1 MNLFR
6 RLLRLTARIAFT
18 ALLGGLL
25 GATLIRF
32 APGFQF
38 DERQLD
44 PRFSQQSVVSFQA
57 SRSGEQ
63 NVLQFYARYLSNLI
77 RGDLGESRTY
87 RRPVTSLFF
96 ERVPV
101 TLKSIALALALAWTA
116 GLALAI
122 PAAGRARPS
131 YEICTSFLSGLLLSL
146 PSAVIALLLLYL
158 NGPVSLALALVVL
171 PRVFRYARNLIL
183 ETHSMPHVLLASA
196 KGVSKAGILC
206 RHVFPIAAP
215 QLLALAGISISMA
228 LGAAIPIEVLCDSP
242 GVGQLAWQAA
252 LGRDLPLL
260 VNITLLIA
268 LVTLFAN
275 CAAEL
280 GAKSFE
286 RQPA

>member
-1 MNLFR
+1 MNLLR

-44 PRFSQQSVVSFQA
+44 PRFSQQRVESFQA
-57 SRSGEQ
+57 DRSGEQ
-63 NVLQFYARYLSNLI
+63 NVLRFYAGYLSGVL
-77 RGDLGESRTY
+77 RGNLGESRTF

-96 ERVPV
+96 ERIPV
-101 TLKSIALALALAWTA
+101 TMQSIALGLALAWSA

-131 YEICTSFLSGLLLSL
+131 YEMFTSILSGLLLSL

-171 PRVFRYARNLIL
+171 PRVFRYARNLIV
-183 ETHSMPHVLLASA
+183 ETQSMPHVVLAAA
-196 KGVSKAGILC
+196 KGVSKQGILV
-206 RHVFPIAAP
+206 RHVMPIAAP
-215 QLLALAGISISMA
+215 QLLALAGVSISMA
-228 LGAAIPIEVLCDSP
+228 LGAAIPIEVICDSP

-260 VNITLLIA
+260 VNVTLLIA
-268 LVTLFAN
+268 LVTLIAN

-280 GAKSFE
+280 TAKSFE